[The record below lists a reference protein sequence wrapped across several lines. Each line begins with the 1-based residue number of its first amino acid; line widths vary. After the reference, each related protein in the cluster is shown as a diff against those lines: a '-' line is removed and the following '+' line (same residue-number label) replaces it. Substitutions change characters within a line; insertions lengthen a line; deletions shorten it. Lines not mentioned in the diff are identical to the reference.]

1 MDRTTA
7 IPRRSSLNPP
17 KSFPSISRTL
27 CNSSREP
34 TGTYVSV
41 RKVPHSRACSTIF
54 SFFER
59 HTPDTSCFECPA
71 AKRLRVSRRKASN
84 HLPPPPKECS
94 RVHTQKPAVPHLN
107 QQYIAAALRSP
118 MAIARTECTF
128 NTHTHLLLVPP
139 PPLLPRPLL
148 LLLLLQDRVAAVSSP
163 CVPAEGIGRPSWLQP
178 MPTFWLLQGCLLA
191 ASRTAPPE
199 PGCNQGREG

>member
-1 MDRTTA
+1 MFLITAYLYQVAVCDSVKMGFEVKNSRTLEIEMDRTTA

-34 TGTYVSV
+34 TGMYVSV

-71 AKRLRVSRRKASN
+71 AKRLRVSRRKTSN

-107 QQYIAAALRSP
+107 QQYIAAAVRSP

-128 NTHTHLLLVPP
+128 QHTHTPTAGTTTSS
-139 PPLLPRPLL
+139 
-148 LLLLLQDRVAAVSSP
+148 VAS
-163 CVPAEGIGRPSWLQP
+163 
-178 MPTFWLLQGCLLA
+178 T
-191 ASRTAPPE
+191 TAPP
-199 PGCNQGREG
+199 PVAARQGRRRFVAVRPCGGHW